1 MGIAFTGKIRQTSP
15 TKGSGRLK
23 ICKFF
28 VCLGDDRHLSKV
40 PPFLASLKLV
50 LNLNSFD
57 SGRAR
62 KFRSHLCYIFLIWLI
77 VRLSVELPSFSADD
91 YFNLYFYKPCLSL
104 FLLRLAFAVLFTS
117 RCPWNQNN
125 TWLNCRDT
133 ITSLPQGTRKKTFF
147 FSTSLV
153 EDET

>member
-15 TKGSGRLK
+15 TKGTGRLNTRQTARSSLK

-40 PPFLASLKLV
+40 SPFLASLKLV

-117 RCPWNQNN
+117 RCP
-125 TWLNCRDT
+125 
-133 ITSLPQGTRKKTFF
+133 
-147 FSTSLV
+147 
-153 EDET
+153 